1 MIPVALAQ
9 APTGF
14 DKKVRLPGLSAI
26 DELVGRVPRITRRGR
41 RRAKVAHSEAKIRA
55 DAFPPFWRAAIDDM
69 MLAYDQ
75 RCAYLAVFI
84 EDTGNPTVDHV
95 MPKSYAWDK
104 VDNGAQRALIPIEN
118 KRTFLD
124 VSADI
129 VEHVD
134 PIFCGDAKTAAMK
147 VLGGLT

>member
-1 MIPVALAQ
+1 MHPLHDYVAKQLAEKLKSKKLVVWSDARGEF
-9 APTGF
+9 APFIGE
-14 DKKVRLPGLSAI
+14 VRGGPQ
-26 DELVGRVPRITRRGR
+26 
-41 RRAKVAHSEAKIRA
+41 VA
-55 DAFPPFWRAAIDDM
+55 M
-69 MLAYDQ
+69 
-75 RCAYLAVFI
+75 
-84 EDTGNPTVDHV
+84 
-95 MPKSYAWDK
+95 
-104 VDNGAQRALIPIEN
+104 DNGAQRALIPIEN